1 MTSMKIIVDTNIL
14 IDFSRR
20 KKGALWPGLVAFVQK
35 EGHDLILPSA
45 AVFEFLAGSEMN
57 NFHNREKAEN
67 LLSDV
72 VIIDLDKKIAQKAA
86 DLFREYQAEIGV
98 IDYFLAATAMVL
110 DGELATL
117 NTKHFKIFKNL
128 RLFNLKTLT

>member
-1 MTSMKIIVDTNIL
+1 MKIIIDTNIL

-20 KKGALWPGLVAFVQK
+20 KKETFWSELVTLAK
-35 EGHDLILPSA
+35 KDGHELILPSA
-45 AVFEFLAGSEMN
+45 AVFEFLAGNEMN
-57 NFHNREKAEN
+57 NPSNREKAEN

-72 VIIDLDKKIAQKAA
+72 IIIDLDKKIAQKAA

-98 IDYFLAATAMVL
+98 IDYFLAATAMVF

-128 RLFNLKTLT
+128 RLFNLKTISNT